1 MGVFNIQDVVDQTC
15 DPQGYQNDGTQSAV
29 MGCLMH
35 QLSILDNKVMNK
47 ECREALMEIQY
58 FISRDFSLTPK

>member
-1 MGVFNIQDVVDQTC
+1 MDQTC
-15 DPQGYQNDGTQSAV
+15 DPQGYVDDGTQSAV

-35 QLSILDNKVMNK
+35 QLSIPNNKYMNK
-47 ECREALMEIQY
+47 ECRGALMEVQY